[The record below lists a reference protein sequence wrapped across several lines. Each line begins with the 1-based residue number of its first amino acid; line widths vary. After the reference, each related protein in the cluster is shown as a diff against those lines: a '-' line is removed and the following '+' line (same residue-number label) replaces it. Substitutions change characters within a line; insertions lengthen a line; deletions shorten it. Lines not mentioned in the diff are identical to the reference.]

1 MAALVRATALRKP
14 SPAFIVIGNKAI
26 ALSKI
31 TAAFRTTVNTR
42 TNIGWEPAPKLTLIL
57 AGMPA
62 GWDRTV
68 TCYRAEADRAW
79 KIILSHRAGVC
90 R

>member
-1 MAALVRATALRKP
+1 MAALGRATALRKP
-14 SPAFIVIGNKAI
+14 SPGFLIVGDKAI
-26 ALSKI
+26 NIAKI
-31 TAAFRTTVNTR
+31 TAAFRTTVTTR
-42 TNIGWEPAPKLTLIL
+42 TNIGWAPAPKLTLIL

-68 TCYRAEADRAW
+68 TCYSADAERAW
-79 KIILSHRAGVC
+79 KIILSHRVGVC